1 MTKQS
6 IFVEYIL
13 LQKKSSSFA
22 GAHWQ
27 INTTILQ
34 NQPGEIE
41 QISAKTLPHSMTS
54 WPVSAN
60 TSRTKSFFKIL

>member
-41 QISAKTLPHSMTS
+41 QICIGTQGLYQLFSKYTLPLCLT
-54 WPVSAN
+54 
-60 TSRTKSFFKIL
+60 

>member
-41 QISAKTLPHSMTS
+41 QICITTQGLYQIFSKYTLPLCLT
-54 WPVSAN
+54 
-60 TSRTKSFFKIL
+60 

>member
-41 QISAKTLPHSMTS
+41 QICIATQGLYQIFSNYTLPLCLT
-54 WPVSAN
+54 
-60 TSRTKSFFKIL
+60 

>member
-34 NQPGEIE
+34 NQPGENVKLNKFE
-41 QISAKTLPHSMTS
+41 FGTQGLYQIFNMETLTLCL
-54 WPVSAN
+54 
-60 TSRTKSFFKIL
+60 T

>member
-22 GAHWQ
+22 GDHWQ

-34 NQPGEIE
+34 NQPGETE
-41 QISAKTLPHSMTS
+41 QICIATQGLYQIFSKYTLPLCLT
-54 WPVSAN
+54 
-60 TSRTKSFFKIL
+60 

>member
-41 QISAKTLPHSMTS
+41 QICIATQGFL
-54 WPVSAN
+54 VS
-60 TSRTKSFFKIL
+60 THCPYV

>member
-41 QISAKTLPHSMTS
+41 QICIATQGLYQIFSK
-54 WPVSAN
+54 
-60 TSRTKSFFKIL
+60 

>member
-13 LQKKSSSFA
+13 LQNSKKHLKFA

-27 INTTILQ
+27 
-34 NQPGEIE
+34 
-41 QISAKTLPHSMTS
+41 MT
-54 WPVSAN
+54 
-60 TSRTKSFFKIL
+60 KILNQNRLGEMQN

>member
-27 INTTILQ
+27 MNTTILQ
-34 NQPGEIE
+34 TQPGEIE
-41 QISAKTLPHSMTS
+41 QICIWNPRTLPD
-54 WPVSAN
+54 
-60 TSRTKSFFKIL
+60 F